1 MGFGGAQGAGGGG
14 SGGTPD
20 DNSVTT
26 AKIVDANV
34 TYAKI
39 QDVSATDKVLGRSTA
54 GAGDVEEIACTAA
67 GRALLDDA
75 NAAAQLTTL
84 GAFPAGGGT
93 ITGDVTIADGIN
105 VILDSTTGTKVG
117 TASTQK
123 LGFLGA
129 TPIVRASD
137 PGPAAFS
144 GVYASDGNTIV
155 QTLNSLRTTLTNYG
169 LIG

>member
-1 MGFGGAQGAGGGG
+1 MGFGGAQGAGSGG

-84 GAFPAGGGT
+84 GAFPAAGGT
-93 ITGDVTIADGIN
+93 ITDGGNIALGE
-105 VILDSTTGTKVG
+105 TTGTQIG

-129 TPIVRASD
+129 TPIVRAST
-137 PGPAAFS
+137 PSAAAFS
-144 GVYASDGNTIV
+144 GVYANDGNTIV

>member
-1 MGFGGAQGAGGGG
+1 MGFNPAQGGGGGG
-14 SGGTPD
+14 SGSYLPLAGGTMD
-20 DNSVTT
+20 DG
-26 AKIVDANV
+26 ANV
-34 TYAKI
+34 
-39 QDVSATDKVLGRSTA
+39 VLG
-54 GAGDVEEIACTAA
+54 
-67 GRALLDDA
+67 
-75 NAAAQLTTL
+75 
-84 GAFPAGGGT
+84 
-93 ITGDVTIADGIN
+93 
-105 VILDSTTGTKVG
+105 STTGTKVG
-117 TASTQK
+117 TVSTQK

>member
-1 MGFGGAQGAGGGG
+1 MGFNPAQGGGGG

-20 DNSVTT
+20 DNSVST
-26 AKIVDANV
+26 AKIQNAAV

-54 GAGDVEEIACTAA
+54 GSGDVEEIACTAA

-84 GAFPAGGGT
+84 GAMPLAGGTFSGN
-93 ITGDVTIADGIN
+93 VTMADGIN
-105 VILDSTTGTKVG
+105 VVLDTTTGTKIG
-117 TASTQK
+117 TASTEK
-123 LGFLGA
+123 LAFLGA
-129 TPIVRASD
+129 TPIVRQSA
-137 PGPAAFS
+137 PGAAAFS
-144 GVYASDGNTIV
+144 GTYASDGANIV
-155 QTLNSLRTTLTNYG
+155 NALNSIRTTLINFG